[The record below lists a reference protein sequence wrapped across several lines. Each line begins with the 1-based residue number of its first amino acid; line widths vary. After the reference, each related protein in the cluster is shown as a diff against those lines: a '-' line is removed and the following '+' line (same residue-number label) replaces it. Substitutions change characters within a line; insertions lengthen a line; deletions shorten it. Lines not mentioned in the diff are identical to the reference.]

1 MIIIKKFISLFVVVL
16 LFFSFV
22 SCTKQSSID
31 SRIANLSTSDILADN
46 LSALNSH
53 TSQICVYGDCVISL
67 SHSDDGT
74 DSVVCG
80 EEVIYKHDAA
90 IQSIKAVDNRRI
102 CLYSDDVDYYLLL
115 DLETGKTEKTEFSV
129 SHEYEILRAEPYFIE
144 NAVYIVASIGIE
156 GQGEPSAA
164 IYCKAAGNDEFT
176 VITELCM
183 FYQILPNGVLF
194 SNDGET
200 VTFVDTA
207 FNKTEYNGF
216 SLEKVFSVLCGS
228 YQLSVANSSCSY
240 TVTDIFSGET
250 VYSSATLTNPS
261 GLPANPYITENA
273 LYFIDSNGIQCV
285 DFQTDTCTCVID
297 DTPDSFV
304 ISNGKLYYQ
313 IDNTVKCVDL

>member
-90 IQSIKAVDNRRI
+90 IQ
-102 CLYSDDVDYYLLL
+102 
-115 DLETGKTEKTEFSV
+115 SV